1 MFSLIYGLVKRCRER
16 PILRVLIVGLDHAGK
31 TTLLE
36 QMKSLHFKRDES
48 ASKAA
53 IKRIG
58 PTVGLNVGKVPY
70 KKWDVLFWDLGGHE
84 SMREIW
90 EHYFDEASAL
100 MFVVDAADPARL
112 PEAEKELSRLL
123 SDSRLSGIPILL
135 VANKQ
140 DLTRA
145 SKPENV
151 ASLVGAH
158 KIRSRAFQTLGVSAL
173 TCEGLK
179 KSIDWLVKAS
189 VTSEVS
195 GEAPSILRGPSS
207 NF

>member
-16 PILRVLIVGLDHAGK
+16 PTLRVLIIGLDNAGK

-36 QMKSLHFKRDES
+36 QMKSLHLKRDEK

-58 PTVGLNVGKVPY
+58 PTVGLNVGKVQY
-70 KKWDVLFWDLGGHE
+70 KKWDVMFWDLGGHA

-90 EHYFDEASAL
+90 EHYFEEATAL
-100 MFVVDAADPARL
+100 MFVVDAADPKRL
-112 PEAEKELSRLL
+112 PEAEKELGRLL
-123 SDSRLSGIPILL
+123 SDNRLSGIPLLL

-140 DLTRA
+140 DLARA
-145 SKPENV
+145 CKPEKV

-179 KSIDWLVKAS
+179 KSVNWLVKAS
-189 VTSEVS
+189 VTSELS
-195 GEAPSILRGPSS
+195 GEAPSAVTSGLQAV
-207 NF
+207 